1 MTAAPRHAF
10 ITGAGTGIGR
20 AIAHSLAHQGCI
32 VTLAGRR
39 AEPLNRVASEIESAG
54 GKAFA
59 IPEFDVT
66 SEERVALGVKHA
78 EEALGDIAVLVNCA
92 GEAPSAPFEK
102 TDLALWQHVI
112 GVNLTGMFLV
122 TKAALPSLKR
132 GAGGRIVNV
141 ASTAG
146 LTGYAYVSAYCASKH
161 GVIGMTRALA
171 LELARTQITVNA
183 VCPGFT
189 DTPLLDGAVATIT
202 AKTGRTSDEARGAL
216 SKSNPQGRLVTPEE
230 VADAVAW
237 LASPGASAITGQS
250 IVVAGGEVMGG

>member
-1 MTAAPRHAF
+1 MTAPKHAF
-10 ITGAGTGIGR
+10 VTGAGTGIGR
-20 AIAHSLAHQGCI
+20 AIAQSLARQGCT

-39 AEPLNRVASEIESAG
+39 AEPLERVAAEIEADG

-59 IPEFDVT
+59 IGDFDVT
-66 SEERVALGVKHA
+66 SEERVALGIKHA
-78 EEALGDIAVLVNCA
+78 QEAIGDISILVNCA

-112 GVNLTGMFLV
+112 AVNLTGMFLV

-132 GAGGRIVNV
+132 SASGRIVNV

-202 AKTGRTSDEARGAL
+202 AKTGRTPDEARGAL
-216 SKSNPQGRLVTPEE
+216 SKSNPQGRLVTPDE

-237 LASPGASAITGQS
+237 LTSPGASAITGQS